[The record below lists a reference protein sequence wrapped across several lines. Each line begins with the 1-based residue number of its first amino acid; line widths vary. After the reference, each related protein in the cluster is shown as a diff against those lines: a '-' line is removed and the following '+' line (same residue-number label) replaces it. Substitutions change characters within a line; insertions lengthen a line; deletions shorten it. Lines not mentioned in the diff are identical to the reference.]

1 MLIIEDGTGIDG
13 ADSYISAEDAV
24 IFAVKY
30 GLTLSGTGEEL
41 DATLRQAYLLL
52 DTYEPRLQGKRA
64 LKIQNNIFPR
74 WGVVQN
80 GFEIESNVIP
90 SLVRQAQVYAAVAIE
105 AGYTLNNIDT
115 QQKVTSFSLDGV
127 MSETYEAAKY
137 TSTNAKIQ
145 GVENSLRS
153 LTKAGISTGLTRDD
167 YFYGVGGCF

>member
-1 MLIIEDGTGIDG
+1 M
-13 ADSYISAEDAV
+13 
-24 IFAVKY
+24 
-30 GLTLSGTGEEL
+30 
-41 DATLRQAYLLL
+41 
-52 DTYEPRLQGKRA
+52 
-64 LKIQNNIFPR
+64 
-74 WGVVQN
+74 
-80 GFEIESNVIP
+80 P

-105 AGYTLNNIDT
+105 AGYALNEIDT

-127 MSETYEAAKY
+127 MSETYETAKY